1 MARIFMLQRFGKPAH
16 FSRCTFKRYKGGLFS
31 GLLVGLAM
39 SCLPA
44 N

>member
-1 MARIFMLQRFGKPAH
+1 MAWIFILQRFGKAAH
-16 FSRCTFKRYKGGLFS
+16 FSRCTFKGYKGGLFA